1 MVKNPPANVG
11 DELDPWSRK
20 IPHATEQL
28 NPRVPT
34 IEPGCDLEPMS
45 RNYWAFKL
53 QLLKPMC
60 PRACA
65 PQEKPLQGEA
75 HAPQLEKSLCSN
87 EDPAQPKTN

>member
-1 MVKNPPANVG
+1 MVKTPPANVG

-45 RNYWAFKL
+45 RNY
-53 QLLKPMC
+53 
-60 PRACA
+60 
-65 PQEKPLQGEA
+65 
-75 HAPQLEKSLCSN
+75 
-87 EDPAQPKTN
+87 